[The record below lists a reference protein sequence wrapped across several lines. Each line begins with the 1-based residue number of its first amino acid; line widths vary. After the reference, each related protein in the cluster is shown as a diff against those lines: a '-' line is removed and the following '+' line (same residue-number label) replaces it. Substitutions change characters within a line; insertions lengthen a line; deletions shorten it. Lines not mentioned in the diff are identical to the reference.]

1 MGLKVHWYD
10 EARRIWYQEAEGA
23 WTVEDYW
30 DSVRVTHA
38 AFDAVYPDP
47 VYTMTVFRG
56 PIRLPAGIMSALRE
70 ASSQVRPNERILV
83 YVGGGLLARSVFK
96 VRHLIDPNDHTAL
109 ADTLDEALRLI
120 EEVIAHDKTLPDI
133 GPHNRPRR

>member
-96 VRHLIDPNDHTAL
+96 VRNLIDPNDHTAL

-120 EEVIAHDKTLPDI
+120 EEVIAYDKTLPDI